1 MLEAGIKVGI
11 ATDSVASN
19 NNLDMFEEMRIA
31 TLLQKGIHQDA
42 TALPVETALTLATKG
57 AAEVIGMKQTGSL
70 EIGKCADFI
79 TIDPSNKPHLQP
91 ADEVLSHLVYLC

>member
-1 MLEAGIKVGI
+1 MKVGI

-42 TALPVETALTLATKG
+42 TALPVET
-57 AAEVIGMKQTGSL
+57 GSYT
-70 EIGKCADFI
+70 C
-79 TIDPSNKPHLQP
+79 N
-91 ADEVLSHLVYLC
+91 

>member
-31 TLLQKGIHQDA
+31 TLLQK
-42 TALPVETALTLATKG
+42 VFTKTQQRYG
-57 AAEVIGMKQTGSL
+57 
-70 EIGKCADFI
+70 
-79 TIDPSNKPHLQP
+79 
-91 ADEVLSHLVYLC
+91 